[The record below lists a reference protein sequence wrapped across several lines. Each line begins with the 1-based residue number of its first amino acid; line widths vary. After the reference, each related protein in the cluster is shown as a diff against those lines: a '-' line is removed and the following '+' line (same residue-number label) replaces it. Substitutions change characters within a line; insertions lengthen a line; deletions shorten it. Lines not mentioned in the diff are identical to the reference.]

1 MMPDDKLRVFP
12 LREIPH
18 LKVHGRTS
26 GRLDPLTLFW
36 TGSGIELNVTGAE
49 LWIEFRADYN
59 THEPWISVLINGAP
73 VARQMVTKGNR
84 AICVF
89 RGMSPDAVKNVRIV
103 KDTQPMGG
111 DPACV
116 LQIGR
121 VMTDGEFRPVRERP
135 YKIEFIGD
143 SITSGEGA
151 IGARQETDWIPMW
164 FSAVYNYTAMT
175 ADALDAEYR
184 VLAQSGWGVLTGW
197 DNNPR
202 SNMPDYY
209 EQVCGVLTGETNAAL
224 GAFERNDFAAW
235 QPDIVV
241 VNLGTND
248 GGAFHSPE
256 WIDEATG
263 ERRKQRLNDDGTF
276 NAEDLAAFERAAE
289 RFLVKLRA
297 CNPKAHIV
305 WAYGML
311 GTPMMPAIRRA
322 VDAHAQR
329 AGDREV
335 SVFELPDM
343 TDETVGARSHP
354 GPAAHE
360 AAARALVPYLRGLLD
375 RRTRR

>member
-1 MMPDDKLRVFP
+1 MDRVDKLRVHP
-12 LREIPH
+12 LKEIGH
-18 LKVHGRTS
+18 LKVHGRTT
-26 GRLDPLTLFW
+26 GRLEPLALFW
-36 TGSGIELNVTGAE
+36 TGSGIELNVTGSE
-49 LWIEFRADYN
+49 LWIEVSADYRVY
-59 THEPWISVLINGAP
+59 EPWISVLINGAP
-73 VARQMVTKGNR
+73 VARQMVTAGSH

-103 KDTQPMGG
+103 KDTQPMSG
-111 DPACV
+111 DPACA
-116 LQIGR
+116 LLIHGA
-121 VMTDGEFRPVRERP
+121 MTDGEFRPVRERP
-135 YKIEFIGD
+135 HKIEFIGD

-164 FSAVYNYTAMT
+164 FSAVNNYTAMT
-175 ADALDAEYR
+175 AEALDAEYR
-184 VLAQSGWGVLTGW
+184 VLSQSGWGVLTGW

-202 SNMPDYY
+202 ANMPDYY
-209 EQVCGVLTGETNAAL
+209 EQVCGLLAGETNEAL
-224 GAFERNDFAAW
+224 GALERNDFAAW

-256 WIDEATG
+256 WRNEATG
-263 ERRKQRLNDDGTF
+263 ERHKQRLNEDGTF
-276 NAEDLAAFERAAE
+276 NEEDLVAFERAAE
-289 RFLVKLRA
+289 RFLGMLRA

-322 VDAHAQR
+322 VDAHAAR

-335 SVFELPDM
+335 SVFELPNM
-343 TDETVGARSHP
+343 TAETVGARWHP

-360 AAARALVPYLRGLLD
+360 AAAKALIPYLRDLLD
-375 RRTRR
+375 RRTRT